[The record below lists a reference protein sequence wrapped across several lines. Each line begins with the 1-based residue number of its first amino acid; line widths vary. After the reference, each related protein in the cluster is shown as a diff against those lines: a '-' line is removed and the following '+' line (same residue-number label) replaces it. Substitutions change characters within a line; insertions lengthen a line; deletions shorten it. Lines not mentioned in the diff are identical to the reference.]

1 MDKGGTYYFI
11 GIGGIGMSSIAKY
24 LISNNFIVGGY
35 DSTETQI
42 TKNLEKSGVKINYKE
57 DLKCVPSLF
66 KKEDVIVIFTPAI
79 SKKNKQLNFF
89 KNQGNP
95 IFKRAEILGFLTK
108 NLETIAI
115 AGTHGKT
122 TTAAIVAHLFY
133 KTRQS
138 FTAFVGGILNEF
150 NSNVI
155 INGSKYAI
163 VEADE
168 YDRSFLNLNPKI
180 GLITSIDSD
189 HLDVYGNFEEVK
201 KSFDKLLKKITNK
214 VLVSKDLGINGITYS
229 LNKKADYSASNINFS
244 KKGYFFDLNTPSN
257 TYKSVFFSQMGL
269 HNLLNAVGAFA
280 ISSQVGINEKELCKA
295 LSTFKGVK
303 RRFQVVVNSKKHIV
317 IDDYAH
323 HPNEIN
329 AVWNALK
336 NLFPYEKKC
345 VIFQPH
351 LYSRTRDFMNEF
363 AKALSQFNRV
373 ILLPIYPA
381 RELPIEGIES
391 SVLQRKIKSKNVVEL
406 VTRKKLLSVIN
417 NSPEKIKVILGAGD
431 IGMEIEQIK
440 KKLN

>member
-1 MDKGGTYYFI
+1 MYKGDTYYFI

-24 LISNNFIVGGY
+24 LITKNFIVGGY
-35 DSTETQI
+35 DLTKTEI
-42 TKNLEKSGVKINYKE
+42 TKNLEKSGVKINYRE
-57 DLKCVPSLF
+57 DLESVPSVF

-95 IFKRAEILGFLTK
+95 IFKRAQILGFLTK
-108 NLETIAI
+108 NFETIAI

-122 TTAAIVAHLFY
+122 TTAAIVTHLFY

-138 FTAFVGGILNEF
+138 FTAFVGGVLNEF

-201 KSFDKLLKKITNK
+201 KSFNKFLKKITNK
-214 VLVSKDLGINGITYS
+214 VLVSKDLEINGITYS

-269 HNLLNAVGAFA
+269 HNLLNAIGAFA

-295 LSTFKGVK
+295 LSTFKGIK
-303 RRFQVVVNSKKHIV
+303 RRFQVIVNSKKHIV

-336 NLFPYEKKC
+336 DLFPYEKKC

-363 AKALSQFNRV
+363 AEVLSQFNRV

-381 RELPIEGIES
+381 REIPIEGIES
-391 SVLQRKIKSKNVVEL
+391 SVLQRKIKSKNEVEL
-406 VTRKKLLSVIN
+406 VAKKKLLSVIN
-417 NSPEKIKVILGAGD
+417 NSPEKVKVILGAGD